1 MEYKTTYK
9 YDYDRN
15 TWGDFDHFLE
25 KLYHDSCMNYL
36 KNKGYTVSDRECS
49 AVLKKVGEY
58 VEAVEEYMQGLVGLG
73 YLEKSEVR
81 GAVEKLK
88 KGMKTVGVLPH
99 ELQKYLSCTD
109 VLGNVMINPN
119 LRDGENLSSYGR
131 TLLYVGYEVGHF
143 FHEHFAHDVD
153 AYVRLLSDKYGIKF
167 VTSNTCNS
175 IVDGFRLLSDAVCQ
189 DVAEEVAYFSCYAE
203 RPVIKVYNGE
213 LLNDELFVTNFDSKG
228 EIQGLATRFAQTI
241 SFTGLSPFDKEEQ
254 ALKKMSIASFKD
266 GFVEKVVGE
275 YQKRNLDEALFSEL
289 YCMGRIEDVIMSRY
303 MSKRYEDTREVSGQM
318 LLDFKKNAKFC
329 KVYNN
334 MHTKNYN

>member
-1 MEYKTTYK
+1 MCSNINLFNSIASSSFRPSSSGIDTPGATEGSIKSRSKLIWIPLVRSPAILKSSLTTAS
-9 YDYDRN
+9 R
-15 TWGDFDHFLE
+15 
-25 KLYHDSCMNYL
+25 
-36 KNKGYTVSDRECS
+36 
-49 AVLKKVGEY
+49 
-58 VEAVEEYMQGLVGLG
+58 
-73 YLEKSEVR
+73 
-81 GAVEKLK
+81 
-88 KGMKTVGVLPH
+88 P
-99 ELQKYLSCTD
+99 LS
-109 VLGNVMINPN
+109 LI
-119 LRDGENLSSYGR
+119 SS
-131 TLLYVGYEVGHF
+131 L
-143 FHEHFAHDVD
+143 A
-153 AYVRLLSDKYGIKF
+153 DKYGIKF

-266 GFVEKVVGE
+266 GFVGKVVGE

-318 LLDFKKNAKFC
+318 LLDFKKNVKFC

>member
-15 TWGDFDHFLE
+15 TWGDFDCFLK

-36 KNKGYTVSDRECS
+36 EKDGQTVSERECNT
-49 AVLKKVGEY
+49 VLEKIEEY
-58 VEAVEEYMQGLVGLG
+58 VEAVEEYVQGLVGLK
-73 YLEKSEVR
+73 YIEKSEVR
-81 GAVEKLK
+81 GVVEKLERK
-88 KGMKTVGVLPH
+88 MKTVGVLPH
-99 ELQKYLSCTD
+99 ELQKYISCTNA
-109 VLGNVMINPN
+109 LGNVMINSN
-119 LRDGENLSSYGR
+119 LKDGENLSSSGR

-143 FHEHFAHDVD
+143 LHDHFDHDVD
-153 AYVRLLSDKYGIKF
+153 VYVRSLEDIYGIQF
-167 VTSNTCNS
+167 VTSDTCNS
-175 IVDGFRLLSDAVCQ
+175 IVDGFRLLSDAICQ

-203 RPVIKVYNGE
+203 RPGVKVDNGE

-241 SFTGLSPFDKEEQ
+241 DFTGLSPFDRDEE

-266 GFVEKVVGE
+266 GFVRKVVGE

-289 YCMGRIEDVIMSRY
+289 YCMGRIEDVTMSRY
-303 MSKRYEDTREVSGQM
+303 MPMRYGDTKEVSRQM
-318 LLDFKKNAKFC
+318 LLDFKKNAEFC